1 MLCIHGFRY
10 LIRDGIHHSYRKLLD
25 FQSGLDIKITD
36 IIQTVDFLFFFCSS
50 SDLHVQLFLIKI
62 FDHEKY
68 SIYFIKK
75 INKKKSTI
83 IFINYIYIFI
93 NI

>member
-36 IIQTVDFLFFFCSS
+36 VIQTVDFLFFFCSS

-62 FDHEKY
+62 FGYEKY

-75 INKKKSTI
+75 INKK
-83 IFINYIYIFI
+83 NQLLLI